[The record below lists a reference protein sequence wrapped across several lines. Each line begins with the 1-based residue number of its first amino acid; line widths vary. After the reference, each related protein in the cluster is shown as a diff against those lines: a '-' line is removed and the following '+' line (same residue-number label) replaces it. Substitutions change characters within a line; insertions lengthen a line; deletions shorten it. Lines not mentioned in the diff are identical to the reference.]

1 MNMRK
6 GRTQPYEANVML
18 LIEIVFPVMLN
29 ASSNCCFDPLQRLP
43 VVVHLVQVLEVQSP
57 DSIDLILQNDI
68 PETCVHSGKGYCRV
82 ALKI

>member
-43 VVVHLVQVLEVQSP
+43 VVGILTRHDFMPEHILGLHPMLERSKWKRLRFKFP
-57 DSIDLILQNDI
+57 LWN
-68 PETCVHSGKGYCRV
+68 
-82 ALKI
+82 KIF